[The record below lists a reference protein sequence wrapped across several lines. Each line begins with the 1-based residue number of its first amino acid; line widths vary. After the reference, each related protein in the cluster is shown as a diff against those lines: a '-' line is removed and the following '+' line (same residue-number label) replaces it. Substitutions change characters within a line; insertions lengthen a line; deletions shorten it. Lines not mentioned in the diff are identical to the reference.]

1 MAWRHFFGVGRAAH
15 AAISEQHFRN
25 ALSIQRYSRKRKLIF
40 LETMMFL
47 QLVFEEK
54 TRIPSL
60 FRQTSHN
67 YFWIPYMKFGG
78 ALKFTG

>member
-1 MAWRHFFGVGRAAH
+1 
-15 AAISEQHFRN
+15 
-25 ALSIQRYSRKRKLIF
+25 
-40 LETMMFL
+40 MMFL

-78 ALKFTG
+78 ALKFTGWSTLLPEVSFTFAGLLLLWQDIRKFEYAKYDEYSQSAA